1 MMRGLATLGT
11 ICGASPRRISCT
23 RARARA
29 CPAAARKPSFANC
42 DRSPPGADLLHDR
55 GMRLTSRDSS
65 DSSAAAWRVLLQRFV
80 HMFAG
85 TAPGVSAGTLQIVV
99 RPFEWDVG
107 NPAYGPYLEWTLAAS
122 IPAWGHYVT
131 LGAAPRYVY
140 EGYRDAIEH
149 GFPLPASA
157 RPPGSSRGRARRGAR
172 ARATRAATAH
182 TRSRARPCRRP

>member
-1 MMRGLATLGT
+1 
-11 ICGASPRRISCT
+11 
-23 RARARA
+23 
-29 CPAAARKPSFANC
+29 
-42 DRSPPGADLLHDR
+42 
-55 GMRLTSRDSS
+55 MRLTSRDSS

-157 RPPGSSRGRARRGAR
+157 RGCVWRSARMKFAGPRALLAGREGRRHGRARLLV
-172 ARATRAATAH
+172 
-182 TRSRARPCRRP
+182 